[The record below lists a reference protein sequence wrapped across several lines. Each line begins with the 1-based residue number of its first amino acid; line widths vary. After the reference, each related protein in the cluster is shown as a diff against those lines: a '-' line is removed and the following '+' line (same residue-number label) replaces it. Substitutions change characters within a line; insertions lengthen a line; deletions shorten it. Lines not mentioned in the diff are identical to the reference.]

1 MTKEHKHDGECG
13 DECGDDCGC
22 GSAEMSVAQVV
33 QNNNLMINVMA
44 DILIEKKIIN
54 EKDIQKKL
62 EAIYGAAQAQ
72 KK

>member
-1 MTKEHKHDGECG
+1 MTKKDHDCG
-13 DECGDDCGC
+13 DECGDDCSC
-22 GSAEMSVAQVV
+22 DSAEMTIAQVV

-54 EKDIQKKL
+54 ERDIQKKL
-62 EAIYGAAQAQ
+62 EAIYGAAQKE